1 MERKNFM
8 LSGPIRVNSGFR
20 CPEVNEGVGGV
31 GASKHLSG
39 EAMDIHMRRGRE
51 KWVMRERARAL
62 LGRMPGDEAH
72 PLRPRPDT
80 Q

>member
-1 MERKNFM
+1 MNCTNCHRDLPEEAFERYKT
-8 LSGPIRVNSGFR
+8 GTRRRVCR
-20 CPEVNEGVGGV
+20 HCHYV
-31 GASKHLSG
+31 L
-39 EAMDIHMRRGRE
+39 HMRRGRE